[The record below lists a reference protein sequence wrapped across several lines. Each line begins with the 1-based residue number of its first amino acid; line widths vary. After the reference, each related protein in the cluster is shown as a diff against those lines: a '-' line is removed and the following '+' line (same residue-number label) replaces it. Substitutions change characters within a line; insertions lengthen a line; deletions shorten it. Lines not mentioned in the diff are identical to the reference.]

1 MDAFIPILL
10 LALVISNIFCAWQL
24 RHWITVAKLNN
35 AEAVSLALE
44 LSRVSRD
51 SHQDGYVR
59 GLKVGVASM
68 YQAATRG
75 HVHDLAL
82 AVLKAEAHKLVG
94 EPDEQ
99 ETIPSD

>member
-1 MDAFIPILL
+1 MDAFTPILL

-68 YQAATRG
+68 YRAAARAHASDMALDVMRMEG
-75 HVHDLAL
+75 HR
-82 AVLKAEAHKLVG
+82 LVG

-99 ETIPSD
+99 ETILSD